1 MPERID
7 VLHVDDDPSVLDLAE
22 AYLERELESVAVT
35 SVTEP
40 SAALA
45 ALSDEEFDCVISD
58 YDMPGA
64 NGLDLFET
72 VHSDHR
78 QLPFV
83 LYTGKGSEEIASQAL
98 NAGVTGYFQKGG
110 PEQLRRL
117 ANRVEQAVEEH
128 RTREI
133 ADRYS
138 TVIDALGYPV
148 YVVDETGVFRFVN
161 EPFAALTGYD
171 REEIVGSKP
180 GLIKEDAAVAEAED
194 RLGRILSSAGP
205 DVQRFSVDIVPKE
218 GEPIPCRDHMAAL
231 PYEGESFEGSVGILR
246 NVSDERARREELETK
261 TRALDEAPVGITI
274 TDPDLPDNP
283 MVYVNDRFVEMTG
296 YDRDDAVGVNCR
308 FLQGKNTSEEPVAR
322 LREAIAAE
330 EPESVELLNYRK
342 DGTPFWN
349 RVSIAPIRDGDGS
362 VSEWVGFQE
371 DITEFKH
378 RETALERQNER
389 LDSFAGIVSH
399 DLRNPLNVAQGRV
412 ELAREA
418 ADDPTH
424 LDAASDA
431 LDRIESIVDHTLTLA
446 REGETV
452 GDPEPVAIAEVA
464 ADSWE
469 TVDTGSASLSNEVD
483 GEVLADPDRLRN
495 LFENLVRNSV
505 EHGSIGSRTGS
516 GDSVEHGSIGSR
528 TGSGDSVEHGSTGSR
543 AEPGDSVEH
552 GSAST
557 PTQAVESAERDGGD
571 VTIRVG
577 DLPDGFYVE
586 DDGPGIP
593 GSIRDSLFEPGQS
606 GVEGNT
612 GFGLAIVQ
620 EIATAHGWAVEAVD
634 ADGGGARF
642 EVRGVE
648 RPS

>member
-1 MPERID
+1 MSERID
-7 VLHVDDDPSVLDLAE
+7 VLHVDDDPSVLDLTE

-40 SAALA
+40 SVVLDRLDEAA
-45 ALSDEEFDCVISD
+45 FDCVVSD
-58 YDMPGA
+58 YDMPGTD
-64 NGLDLFET
+64 GLELFEAI
-72 VHSDHR
+72 HAEHH

-117 ANRVEQAVEEH
+117 ANRVEQAVTEY

-161 EPFAALTGYD
+161 EPFADLTGYD

-180 GLIKEDAAVAEAED
+180 SLIKDDDAVEEAEH
-194 RLGRILSSAGP
+194 RLGRVLSGSGP
-205 DVQRFSVDIVPKE
+205 DVERFSVDIVPKE

-231 PYEGESFEGSVGILR
+231 PYEGECFEGSVGILR
-246 NVSDERARREELETK
+246 DVSAERERREELETK

-274 TDPDLPDNP
+274 TDPDLTDNP

-296 YDRDDAVGVNCR
+296 YDREDAVGVNCR
-308 FLQGKNTSEEPVAR
+308 FLQGEDTDEEPVDR
-322 LREAIAAE
+322 LREAIDAW

-349 RVSIAPIRDGDGS
+349 RVSIAPICDDDGS

-371 DITEFKH
+371 DITAFKQ
-378 RETALERQNER
+378 REAALERQNER
-389 LDSFAGIVSH
+389 LDAFAGIVSH
-399 DLRNPLNVAQGRV
+399 DLRSPLNVAQGRV
-412 ELAREA
+412 ELAREM
-418 ADDPTH
+418 ADDPDC
-424 LDAASDA
+424 LDAAVDA

-452 GDPEPVAIAEVA
+452 GDPEPVSVAEVA

-469 TVDTGSASLSNEVD
+469 TVDTASASLSVETD
-483 GEVLADPDRLRN
+483 GAILADPDRLRN

-505 EHGSIGSRTGS
+505 EHGS
-516 GDSVEHGSIGSR
+516 
-528 TGSGDSVEHGSTGSR
+528 TGSR

-552 GSAST
+552 GG
-557 PTQAVESAERDGGD
+557 ED
-571 VTIRVG
+571 VRIRVG
-577 DLPDGFYVE
+577 DLPNGFYVE

-593 GSIRDSLFEPGQS
+593 ESVCDDLFDPGES
-606 GVEGNT
+606 GVAGNT

-620 EIATAHGWAVEAVD
+620 EIATAHGWTVEAVD
-634 ADGGGARF
+634 ATDGGARF
-642 EVRGVE
+642 EVRGVQ

>member
-1 MPERID
+1 MSERID
-7 VLHVDDDPSVLDLAE
+7 VLHVDDDPSVLDLTE
-22 AYLERELESVAVT
+22 AFLERELASVAVT
-35 SVTEP
+35 SVTDP
-40 SAALA
+40 SAALDR
-45 ALSDEEFDCVISD
+45 LDDGEFDCVVSD
-58 YDMPGA
+58 YDMPGTD
-64 NGLDLFET
+64 GLELFET
-72 VHSDHR
+72 IHSEHR
-78 QLPFV
+78 KLPFV

-117 ANRVEQAVEEH
+117 ANRVQQAVDEH

-161 EPFAALTGYD
+161 EPFAELTGYD
-171 REEIVGSKP
+171 REEIIGSKP
-180 GLIKEDAAVAEAED
+180 GFIKDDEAVAEAEH
-194 RLGRILSSAGP
+194 RLGRVLSSDGP
-205 DVQRFSVDIVPKE
+205 DVERFSVDIVPKE

-231 PYEGESFEGSVGILR
+231 PYEGECFEGSVGILR
-246 NVSDERARREELETK
+246 DVSDERARREELETK

-296 YDRDDAVGVNCR
+296 YDRGDAVGVNCR
-308 FLQGKNTSEEPVAR
+308 FLQGEDTDEEPVAR
-322 LREAIAAE
+322 LREAIDAG

-349 RVSIAPIRDGDGS
+349 RVSVAPIRDDDGS

-371 DITEFKH
+371 DITAFKQ
-378 RETALERQNER
+378 REAALQRQNER
-389 LDSFAGIVSH
+389 LDAFAGIVSH

-412 ELAREA
+412 DMARELAE
-418 ADDPTH
+418 DPSH
-424 LDAASDA
+424 LDAAADA
-431 LDRIESIVDHTLTLA
+431 LDRIESIVEHTLTLA

-452 GDPEPVAIAEVA
+452 GDPEPVAIGRIA

-469 TVDTGSASLSNEVD
+469 TVDTGSASLSNEAD

-505 EHGSIGSRTGS
+505 EHA
-516 GDSVEHGSIGSR
+516 GD
-528 TGSGDSVEHGSTGSR
+528 
-543 AEPGDSVEH
+543 
-552 GSAST
+552 
-557 PTQAVESAERDGGD
+557 D
-571 VTIRVG
+571 VRIRVG
-577 DLPDGFYVE
+577 DLPDGFFVE

-593 GSIRDSLFEPGQS
+593 DSIRDALFEPGES
-606 GVEGNT
+606 GIEGNT

-620 EIATAHGWAVEAVD
+620 EIATAHGWTVEAVD
-634 ADGGGARF
+634 AADGGARF
-642 EVRGVE
+642 EIRGVE

>member
-1 MPERID
+1 MSERID
-7 VLHVDDDPSVLDLAE
+7 VLHVDDDPSVLDLTE
-22 AYLERELESVAVT
+22 AFLERELGSVAVT
-35 SVTEP
+35 TVAEP
-40 SAALA
+40 SAALDR
-45 ALSDEEFDCVISD
+45 LDDGEFDCVVSD
-58 YDMPGA
+58 YDMPGTD
-64 NGLDLFET
+64 GLELFEAI
-72 VHSDHR
+72 HAEHR
-78 QLPFV
+78 RLPFV

-117 ANRVEQAVEEH
+117 ANRVEQAVDEH

-161 EPFAALTGYD
+161 EPFAELTGYD
-171 REEIVGSKP
+171 REELVGSTP
-180 GLIKEDAAVAEAED
+180 ALIKDETAVDEAED
-194 RLGRILSSAGP
+194 RLRRVLSSSGP
-205 DVQRFSVDIVPKE
+205 DVNRFSVDIVPKE

-231 PYEGESFEGSVGILR
+231 PYEGDCFEGSVGILR
-246 NVSDERARREELETK
+246 DVSDERARREELETK
-261 TRALDEAPVGITI
+261 NRALDEAPVGITI

-283 MVYVNDRFVEMTG
+283 MVYVNDRFVEVTG

-308 FLQGKNTSEEPVAR
+308 FLQGKDTDEEPVSR
-322 LREAIAAE
+322 LREAIDAE

-349 RVSIAPIRDGDGS
+349 RVSVAPILDGDGS

-371 DITEFKH
+371 DITAFKE
-378 RETALERQNER
+378 REAALERQNER
-389 LDSFAGIVSH
+389 LDAFAAIVSH

-412 ELAREA
+412 DLAREA
-418 ADDPTH
+418 TDGSAQ
-424 LDAASDA
+424 LDAAADA
-431 LDRIESIVDHTLTLA
+431 LDRIESIVEHTLTLA

-452 GDPEPVAIAEVA
+452 GDPEPVALAEVT

-469 TVDTGSASLSNEVD
+469 TVDTGSVSLSNEAD

-505 EHGSIGSRTGS
+505 EHA
-516 GDSVEHGSIGSR
+516 GDGVR
-528 TGSGDSVEHGSTGSR
+528 
-543 AEPGDSVEH
+543 
-552 GSAST
+552 
-557 PTQAVESAERDGGD
+557 
-571 VTIRVG
+571 IRVG
-577 DLPDGFYVE
+577 DLPDGFYVA

-593 GSIRDSLFEPGQS
+593 ESVRDGLFEPGQS
-606 GVEGNT
+606 GTAGNT

-620 EIATAHGWAVEAVD
+620 EIATAHGWTVEAVD
-634 ADGGGARF
+634 AADGGARF
-642 EVRGVE
+642 EIRGIE

>member
-1 MPERID
+1 MSERID
-7 VLHVDDDPSVLDLAE
+7 VLHVDDDPSVLDLTE

-35 SVTEP
+35 SVAEP
-40 SAALA
+40 SAVLER
-45 ALSDEEFDCVISD
+45 LDEAEFDCVVSD
-58 YDMPGA
+58 YDMPGTD
-64 NGLDLFET
+64 GLELFEAIHAD
-72 VHSDHR
+72 HSR
-78 QLPFV
+78 LPFV

-180 GLIKEDAAVAEAED
+180 GLIKDETAVAEAED
-194 RLGRILSSAGP
+194 RLGRVLSSSGP
-205 DVQRFSVDIVPKE
+205 DVERFSVDIVPKE
-218 GEPIPCRDHMAAL
+218 GGPIPCRDHMAAL

-246 NVSDERARREELETK
+246 DVSDERARREELETK
-261 TRALDEAPVGITI
+261 NRALDEAPVGITI

-296 YDRDDAVGVNCR
+296 YDREDAVGVNCR
-308 FLQGKNTSEEPVAR
+308 FLQGADTDEETVAR
-322 LREAIAAE
+322 LREAIDAE

-349 RVSIAPIRDGDGS
+349 RVSVAPLRDGEGS

-371 DITEFKH
+371 DITAFKE
-378 RETALERQNER
+378 REAALQRQNER
-389 LDSFAGIVSH
+389 LDAFAGIVSH

-418 ADDPTH
+418 ADDPEH
-424 LDAASDA
+424 LDAAADA
-431 LDRIESIVDHTLTLA
+431 LDRIESIVEHTLTLA

-452 GDPEPVAIAEVA
+452 GDPEPVAVAGVA

-469 TVDTGSASLSNEVD
+469 TVDTGAASLSNEAD

-495 LFENLVRNSV
+495 LFENLVRNSI
-505 EHGSIGSRTGS
+505 EHA
-516 GDSVEHGSIGSR
+516 GD
-528 TGSGDSVEHGSTGSR
+528 
-543 AEPGDSVEH
+543 
-552 GSAST
+552 
-557 PTQAVESAERDGGD
+557 D
-571 VTIRVG
+571 VRIRVG
-577 DLPDGFYVE
+577 DLEDGFYVE

-593 GSIRDSLFEPGQS
+593 ESVRDALFEPGES
-606 GVEGNT
+606 GVNGNT

-620 EIATAHGWAVEAVD
+620 EIATAHGWTVEAVD
-634 ADGGGARF
+634 AADGGARF
-642 EVRGVE
+642 EIRGVQ
-648 RPS
+648 RPPQSA